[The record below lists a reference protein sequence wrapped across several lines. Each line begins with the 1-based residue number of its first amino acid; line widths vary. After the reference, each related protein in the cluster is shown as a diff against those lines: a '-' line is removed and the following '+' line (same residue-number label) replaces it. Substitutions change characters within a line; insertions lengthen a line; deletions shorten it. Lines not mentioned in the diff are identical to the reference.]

1 MTNDMPATTNSA
13 PATAAAETV
22 LDDIMAKV
30 GVDGLTAAMGLPG
43 LMAAIDQ
50 HAAAI
55 RDSLTEIGLGIVA
68 VPLAGYASSVAA
80 AAVRMG
86 RELPDPANVDWSRAT
101 WFQLRL
107 LAVCTLAI
115 EHDCF

>member
-1 MTNDMPATTNSA
+1 MTSEHHAAAHSA
-13 PATAAAETV
+13 PATNPQAV

-30 GVDGLTAAMGLPG
+30 GVDGLVAALENPG
-43 LMAAIDQ
+43 LMAAVDQ
-50 HAAAI
+50 HVASV
-55 RDSLTEIGLGIVA
+55 RDSLASSGLAIDE

-86 RELPDPANVDWSRAT
+86 RELPDPATMDWTRAS

-107 LAVCTLAI
+107 MAVCALAI
-115 EHDCF
+115 GHDLV